1 METPWVHDIIC
12 HTITN
17 FNYLR
22 NIRGLTPKFFC
33 FSFSFATTT
42 ALIKVES
49 QSTRHAIKSCDGFTV
64 VTGSVVTSWAYFLT

>member
-1 METPWVHDIIC
+1 METPWVHDIIY

-22 NIRGLTPKFFC
+22 DIRGLTLTFFC

-42 ALIKVES
+42 ALTSIS
-49 QSTRHAIKSCDGFTV
+49 AIAEGPLNALSHLKSCQLLHNCTKNHI
-64 VTGSVVTSWAYFLT
+64 